1 MLYSRF
7 LLVIY
12 FTCMGF
18 PGGSDNFTCMGF
30 PGGSDNKE
38 SACNAGNL
46 DLIPGLGISPGEQE
60 GYLLQYSGL
69 ENFMDCIV
77 HGVAK
82 SRTWLTD
89 FHFHQNGL
97 FTNSYICSKAK
108 ILGYHV

>member
-12 FTCMGF
+12 
-18 PGGSDNFTCMGF
+18 FTCMGF

-46 DLIPGLGISPGEQE
+46 DLIPGLGISPGEQK
-60 GYLLQYSGL
+60 GYPLQYSGL

-82 SRTWLTD
+82 SRTRLSD
-89 FHFHQNGL
+89 LHFHQNGL